1 MLNVSQCAALIARI
15 GNHFP
20 FWYRTLTPAA
30 IAELAEDWAAILGD
44 VDERAVV
51 ATIRKLLS
59 EKREF
64 PPTAGEVNAEVRRQI
79 AIGGGEREY
88 GAGEAWQAVCAAVT
102 SEGLGAVW
110 DKVRKAEL
118 PATAIQAAEA
128 MGLVRIRMRLT
139 ANEGTD
145 FAQFRA
151 SYETACAR
159 EREARTLAPAVRD
172 LFAQVATSLKMA
184 QLPPGRPDSR
194 EMVESSEDGE
204 E

>member
-20 FWYRTLTPAA
+20 FWYRTLSATS

-79 AIGGGEREY
+79 SIGGGEREY
-88 GAGEAWQAVCAAVT
+88 GAGEAWQAVCAAVV
-102 SEGLGAVW
+102 SDGLGAVW
-110 DKVRKAEL
+110 DKGRKAAL

-128 MGLVRIRMRLT
+128 MGLMRIRMRMT

-145 FAQFRA
+145 FAQFRGN
-151 SYETACAR
+151 YETSCAR

-172 LFAQVATSLKMA
+172 LFAQVAASMKMA
-184 QLPPGRPDSR
+184 QLPPAPPERR
-194 EMVESSEDGE
+194 EIGDGGDE
-204 E
+204 

>member
-1 MLNVSQCAALIARI
+1 MLSVSQCAALIARI

-20 FWYRTLTPAA
+20 FWYRTLTPAS

-44 VDERAVV
+44 VDERATV

-64 PPTAGEVNAEVRRQI
+64 PPTAGEVNAEVRRLI

-110 DKVRKAEL
+110 DKARKAEL

-128 MGLVRIRMRLT
+128 MGLVRIRMRMT

-145 FAQFRA
+145 FAQFRGN
-151 SYETACAR
+151 YETACAR

-172 LFAQVATSLKMA
+172 LFAQVAASMKMS
-184 QLPPGRPDSR
+184 QLPPPRIELIERSQ
-194 EMVESSEDGE
+194 DGE
-204 E
+204 EDAE